1 MTVEEEE
8 FVSVPDAGAVLSDT
22 PVTVEVTSRT
32 PEPLLVR
39 SVVATT
45 RLDCASREP
54 FAVGK
59 RLHHS

>member
-1 MTVEEEE
+1 MIVEEES
-8 FVSVPDAGAVLSDT
+8 VSVPDAGTVLSDT
-22 PVTVEVTSRT
+22 PAAVEVTPRT

-39 SVVATT
+39 SEVATT
-45 RLDCASREP
+45 RLDCAWREP